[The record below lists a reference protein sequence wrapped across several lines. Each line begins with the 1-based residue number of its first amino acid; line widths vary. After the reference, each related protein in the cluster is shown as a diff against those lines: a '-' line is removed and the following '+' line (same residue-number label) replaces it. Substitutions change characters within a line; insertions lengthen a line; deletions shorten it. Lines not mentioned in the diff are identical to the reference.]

1 MTGLFD
7 PLSAATRDDPFA
19 AYARLRESEPC
30 AWSAETGS
38 WVVSRYDD
46 CKMVLRDSEL
56 FARDPARVGRPKPE
70 RTHSIQ
76 TEDPPHQFA
85 LRRRMLR
92 ALHAQELRSIAA
104 ESVQI
109 VVDTVDEVPRGG
121 EIDLLS
127 RVFAP
132 AAMHLVTQTLGVD
145 GPDPAEYLRHSHDL
159 TRGMDSGL
167 DPDRLAPAQAAGDT
181 VRSYVATWFAAVPD
195 RGFLKL
201 VDDDDLVAA
210 ELAQRGELYLR
221 NTVAGIF
228 NAGFSTAFAMAA
240 GLACLDHVDPQALER
255 ARTASDRTVAAN
267 ELVRYL
273 SPAQAT
279 SRSAIHDVEISGTP
293 VPAGSTVI
301 TLMAAANRDPRAF
314 DEPDVLNFER
324 VDNQHLGFAWGPHVC
339 LGARL
344 ALAWIEELVERKS
357 DWIDR
362 LDMTQVRYLDSATL
376 RTLAVLTARKDEA

>member
-1 MTGLFD
+1 M
-7 PLSAATRDDPFA
+7 
-19 AYARLRESEPC
+19 
-30 AWSAETGS
+30 
-38 WVVSRYDD
+38 
-46 CKMVLRDSEL
+46 
-56 FARDPARVGRPKPE
+56 
-70 RTHSIQ
+70 
-76 TEDPPHQFA
+76 
-85 LRRRMLR
+85 
-92 ALHAQELRSIAA
+92 
-104 ESVQI
+104 
-109 VVDTVDEVPRGG
+109 
-121 EIDLLS
+121 
-127 RVFAP
+127 
-132 AAMHLVTQTLGVD
+132 
-145 GPDPAEYLRHSHDL
+145 
-159 TRGMDSGL
+159 
-167 DPDRLAPAQAAGDT
+167 
-181 VRSYVATWFAAVPD
+181 RSYVATWFAAVPD

>member
-1 MTGLFD
+1 MTALFD
-7 PLSAATRDDPFA
+7 PLSEVTRDDPFA
-19 AYARLRESEPC
+19 AYAQLREHEPC
-30 AWSAETGS
+30 AWSEDARS

-46 CKMVLRDSEL
+46 CKMVLRDSDA
-56 FARDPARVGRPKPE
+56 FARDPARVGKVKPE

-92 ALHAQELRSIAA
+92 ALHAQDLASIAA

-109 VVDTVDEVPRGG
+109 LVDAVDDAPRGG
-121 EIDLLS
+121 EIDLLTQAI
-127 RVFAP
+127 AP
-132 AAMHLVTQTLGVD
+132 AAMHLVTATLGVD
-145 GPDPAEYLRHSHDL
+145 GPDPSDYLGHSHAL

-167 DPDRLAPAQAAGDT
+167 DPSRLAPAQAAGNE
-181 VRSYVATWFAAVPD
+181 VRSYVSTWFSAVPE

-201 VDDDDLVAA
+201 VDDDELVAS
-210 ELAQRGELYLR
+210 ELALRGELYLS

-240 GLACLDHVDPQALER
+240 GLASLDRTDPDALER

-279 SRSAIHDVEISGTP
+279 ARSAIHDVVISGTH

-314 DEPDVLNFER
+314 VDPDLLDFER
-324 VDNQHLGFAWGPHVC
+324 ADNQHLGFAWGPHVC

-344 ALAWIEELVERKS
+344 ALAWIEELVNRKA
-357 DWIDR
+357 DW
-362 LDMTQVRYLDSATL
+362 LDLLRVTEMHYLDSATL